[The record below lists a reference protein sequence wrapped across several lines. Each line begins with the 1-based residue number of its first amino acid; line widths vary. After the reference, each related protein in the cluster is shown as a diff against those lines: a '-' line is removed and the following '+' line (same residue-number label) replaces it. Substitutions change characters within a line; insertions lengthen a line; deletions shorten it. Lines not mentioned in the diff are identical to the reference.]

1 MTASTAPRKGR
12 VEDYRLT
19 TGQGRYSDDLKVE
32 GALWSVF
39 VRSPYAAAGIGDI
52 DISDALEMPGVVAI
66 YTAADLT
73 AAGVGPVQVAM
84 ALAGPD
90 GTEWTDTPRPLLA
103 AEEAR
108 FVGEP
113 LAMIIAETREAAMDA
128 AEAVMPDLEER
139 EAVVTV
145 ADARSA
151 GARLVH
157 ADRPGNLAAE
167 WGRGDWTA
175 AEEALAGSAHR
186 VRLAAPISRV
196 AAATMEPRNA
206 MGRPEPGGRFG
217 LYVSHQNP
225 PAMRGALAAAFD
237 MDPARIRVVG
247 GDVGGAFGMKSGPL
261 REEMLVFWAAMQLD
275 RPVRWRADRSEAM
288 LSDEGGRAMEFEAEL
303 GLDDAGR
310 FTALTVLLRLD
321 SGAYASGRT
330 LPPVLNFGGV
340 AGVYTTPV
348 IAGRLEA
355 YLTNTVPVGA
365 YRGAGRPE
373 ATYVIEMLIDKAARE
388 LGHDRI
394 ALRRKNLIPEDQIPW
409 PPNFYFGYD
418 SGAFEKVM
426 DAGIARAD
434 VAGFEARKAES
445 AARGKIRGLGLA
457 LCIETAGGMW
467 GRRGADWTNVELH
480 ADGTISV
487 AAGAFSAGQGV
498 ETALIDLAAEG
509 FEIAPAGISYTQGDT
524 DVLAKGGGMGGSGAM
539 VKCGSALMAAVDT
552 ILADAKAIAGEE
564 LEADVADIEY
574 SGGVFRI
581 AGTDR
586 EISLQNVAKV
596 AGEKQIPL
604 AALGEFSPDAPTF
617 PNGCHVCEVELDP
630 DTGRFEVMTYAA
642 VEDIGRV
649 LQPQIAE
656 GQIQGGVA
664 QALGQVFMEEMSYG
678 AEDGQLLT
686 GSFMD
691 YAMPRAEDLPAYD
704 CGFHQVP
711 TGKNPLG
718 VKGVGEAG
726 SVGGMAAGMSA
737 VMDALAQVGVT
748 EFSMPATPGR
758 VWAAIQAAQG

>member
-1 MTASTAPRKGR
+1 
-12 VEDYRLT
+12 
-19 TGQGRYSDDLKVE
+19 
-32 GALWSVF
+32 
-39 VRSPYAAAGIGDI
+39 
-52 DISDALEMPGVVAI
+52 
-66 YTAADLT
+66 
-73 AAGVGPVQVAM
+73 
-84 ALAGPD
+84 
-90 GTEWTDTPRPLLA
+90 
-103 AEEAR
+103 
-108 FVGEP
+108 
-113 LAMIIAETREAAMDA
+113 
-128 AEAVMPDLEER
+128 
-139 EAVVTV
+139 
-145 ADARSA
+145 
-151 GARLVH
+151 
-157 ADRPGNLAAE
+157 
-167 WGRGDWTA
+167 
-175 AEEALAGSAHR
+175 
-186 VRLAAPISRV
+186 
-196 AAATMEPRNA
+196 
-206 MGRPEPGGRFG
+206 
-217 LYVSHQNP
+217 
-225 PAMRGALAAAFD
+225 
-237 MDPARIRVVG
+237 
-247 GDVGGAFGMKSGPL
+247 
-261 REEMLVFWAAMQLD
+261 
-275 RPVRWRADRSEAM
+275 
-288 LSDEGGRAMEFEAEL
+288 
-303 GLDDAGR
+303 
-310 FTALTVLLRLD
+310 
-321 SGAYASGRT
+321 
-330 LPPVLNFGGV
+330 
-340 AGVYTTPV
+340 
-348 IAGRLEA
+348 
-355 YLTNTVPVGA
+355 
-365 YRGAGRPE
+365 
-373 ATYVIEMLIDKAARE
+373 
-388 LGHDRI
+388 
-394 ALRRKNLIPEDQIPW
+394 
-409 PPNFYFGYD
+409 
-418 SGAFEKVM
+418 
-426 DAGIARAD
+426 
-434 VAGFEARKAES
+434 
-445 AARGKIRGLGLA
+445 
-457 LCIETAGGMW
+457 
-467 GRRGADWTNVELH
+467 
-480 ADGTISV
+480 
-487 AAGAFSAGQGV
+487 
-498 ETALIDLAAEG
+498 
-509 FEIAPAGISYTQGDT
+509 
-524 DVLAKGGGMGGSGAM
+524 MGGSGAM